1 MKTSL
6 NFVKDFVKIDETNE
20 ELYKLMSF
28 KVIEIEEYYK
38 LVDATN
44 LTIGHINECIMH
56 PDSDHLHICQ
66 VDLGDKVEQI
76 VCGAPNCTAGINVVV
91 AKDGAV
97 LPGNFK
103 IKKSKVRGVESNGMC
118 CSLQELGIEDKYV
131 PEEFKNGIV
140 ILGDDAKAGEDPLKY
155 LGLDD
160 TVFET
165 GLTPNRGDLLS
176 HLGVAYDIA
185 AAKGV
190 KVNYKAPV
198 MKNSKP
204 SDLSVKI
211 ETENCY
217 AYYARKIENITIKE
231 SPWWLKGR
239 LIACGIRPI
248 NNVVDITNY
257 VMLELGTP
265 LHAFDADII
274 GKNIVV
280 RNAKEKEHM
289 TTLDEIDRELLTTDV
304 VITNGTEPIAIGG
317 VMGGLKS
324 GINENTKNIILESAY
339 FAPTAIRKTASR
351 LNLHSEASMRY
362 ERIVDPSRITLAL
375 DRATELFG
383 LLANGMID
391 NAYTAIDNLDK
402 KDKEITIELAKIKNY
417 LGINITEK
425 EVEKIFND
433 LDFKAEAKNGSFKV
447 FVPTRRVDIS
457 TSQDLEE
464 EIARMYGYENIPST
478 LPNTNSKGSLNEKQK
493 LVRSIRHFLAGMGLM
508 EVVNY
513 SLINKNDLNKFG
525 EFSNEISLLMPM
537 TSDRE
542 TLRETLL
549 NSIVEDLRYNSARQ
563 QQDLANF
570 EIGKGYNTNGEY
582 DLLAAGIKGMFNSNL
597 WQGKKTVSD
606 FYLLKGILEQL
617 LSYIGIEATFV
628 KGVNNGL
635 HNGQTAFVMAGNT
648 KIGVIGAL
656 HPAILKENDI
666 TDGFVFELNLTEIYK
681 IRNIKNNYKP
691 ISKFPTVSRDI
702 AILIDKNVPS
712 SDIVAL
718 IKQTAKKLV
727 DINIFDVYQGDK
739 IDPSLK
745 SIAISLEFQD
755 VEKTLT
761 SEDVDKFIN
770 QILKRLDFT
779 YQAKLRS

>member
-20 ELYKLMSF
+20 ELYKLLSF

-44 LTIGHINECIMH
+44 LTIGHINECVMH

-66 VDLGDKVEQI
+66 IDLGDKVEQI
-76 VCGAPNCTAGINVVV
+76 VCGAPNCKAGINVVV

-118 CSLQELGIEDKYV
+118 CSLQELGIEEKYV

-185 AAKGV
+185 AAKGI

-198 MKNSKP
+198 MKNAKP
-204 SDLSVKI
+204 SDLSVKV

-217 AYYARKIENITIKE
+217 AYYARKINNITIKE

-239 LIACGIRPI
+239 LIASGIRPI

-274 GKNIVV
+274 GNNIVV
-280 RNAKEKEHM
+280 RNAKENEHT
-289 TTLDEIDRELLTTDV
+289 TTLDEIDRELKPSDV
-304 VITNGTEPIAIGG
+304 VITNGNEVIAIGG
-317 VMGGLKS
+317 VMGCLKS

-383 LLANGMID
+383 MLANGDID
-391 NAYTAIDNLDK
+391 NAYSCVDNLNKADKEIEINLDK
-402 KDKEITIELAKIKNY
+402 IKSY
-417 LGINITEK
+417 LGINIDSKT
-425 EVEKIFND
+425 VEKIFND
-433 LDFKAEAKNGSFKV
+433 LDFKVENNNGNFKV
-447 FVPTRRVDIS
+447 FVPTRRVDI
-457 TSQDLEE
+457 TNSQDLEE

-478 LPNTNSKGSLNEKQK
+478 LPNTNSKGSLTDKQK
-493 LVRSIRHFLAGMGLM
+493 LIRSIRHFLSGMGLM

-525 EFSNEISLLMPM
+525 EFTNEISLLMPM

-542 TLRETLL
+542 TLRQTLL

-563 QQDLANF
+563 QNDLAIF

-597 WQGKKTVSD
+597 WQGKKQISD

-617 LSYIGIEATFV
+617 LSYIGINATFV

-635 HNGQTAFVMAGNT
+635 HNGQTAFIMVNDK

-656 HPAILKENDI
+656 HPQILKENDI
-666 TDGFVFELNLTEIYK
+666 TDGFVFELNLTEIYNL
-681 IRNIKNNYKP
+681 RDLKNNYKP

-702 AILIDKNVPS
+702 AILINKDIPS

-755 VEKTLT
+755 TEKTLT
-761 SEDVDKFIN
+761 GEDVDKFVN

>member
-1 MKTSL
+1 MKASL
-6 NFVKDFVKIDETNE
+6 NFIKDFVKIDETNE
-20 ELYKLMSF
+20 ELYKLLSF
-28 KVIEIEEYYK
+28 KVIEVEEYYK

-44 LTIGHINECIMH
+44 LTIGHINECVMH

-66 VDLGDKVEQI
+66 IDLGDRVEQI

-118 CSLQELGIEDKYV
+118 CSLQELGIEEKYV

-160 TVFET
+160 TVFEL

-185 AAKGV
+185 AAKGEV
-190 KVNYKAPV
+190 VSFTAPV
-198 MKNSKP
+198 MKNAKP

-217 AYYARKIENITIKE
+217 AYYARKINNITIKE

-274 GKNIVV
+274 GNNIVV
-280 RNAKEKEHM
+280 RNAKEGEHT
-289 TTLDEIDRELLTTDV
+289 TTLDEIDRELKDSDV
-304 VITNGTEPIAIGG
+304 VITDGKEVIAIGG
-317 VMGGLKS
+317 VMGCLKS

-362 ERIVDPSRITLAL
+362 ERIVDSARTTIAL

-383 LLANGMID
+383 LLADGDID
-391 NAYTAIDNLDK
+391 NGYACVDNLK
-402 KDKEITIELAKIKNY
+402 KDDKEISIELNKIRSY
-417 LGINITEK
+417 LGIDIDSK
-425 EVEKIFND
+425 KVEEIFKS
-433 LDFKAEAKNGSFKV
+433 LGFKVEANNGSFKV
-447 FVPTRRVDIS
+447 FVPTRRVDI
-457 TSQDLEE
+457 TNSQDLEE
-464 EIARMYGYENIPST
+464 EIARMYGYDNIPST
-478 LPNTNSKGSLNEKQK
+478 LPNTNSKGSLNDKQK
-493 LVRSIRHFLAGMGLM
+493 LIRSIRHFLAGLGLM

-525 EFSNEISLLMPM
+525 EFKDEISLLMPM

-542 TLRETLL
+542 TLRQTLL

-563 QQDLANF
+563 QQDLAIF
-570 EIGKGYNTNGEY
+570 EIGKGYNTNSEY
-582 DLLAAGIKGMFNSNL
+582 DLLAVGIKGMFNSNL
-597 WQGKKTVSD
+597 WQGKKTQSD

-617 LSYIGIEATFV
+617 LAYVGVDATFV
-628 KGVNNGL
+628 KGINNGL
-635 HNGQTAFVMAGNT
+635 HNGQTAFVMANG
-648 KIGVIGAL
+648 KKLGVIGGL
-656 HPAILKENDI
+656 HPVILKENDI
-666 TDGFVFELNLTEIYK
+666 NEGYVFELNLDEIMN
-681 IRNIKNNYKP
+681 IRNTKNNYKP

-702 AILIDKNVPS
+702 AILINKDVPAS
-712 SDIVAL
+712 EIIAL

-727 DINIFDVYQGDK
+727 NINIFDVYQGDK
-739 IDPSLK
+739 IDANLK

-755 VEKTLT
+755 SEKTLT

>member
-20 ELYKLMSF
+20 QLYKLMSF

-44 LTIGHINECIMH
+44 LTIGHINECVMH

-76 VCGAPNCTAGINVVV
+76 VCGAPNCKAGINVVV

-185 AAKGV
+185 AAKGI

-211 ETENCY
+211 ESENCY

-274 GKNIVV
+274 GNNIVV
-280 RNAKEKEHM
+280 RNAKENEVM
-289 TTLDEIDRELLTTDV
+289 TTLDEIDRNLKATDCL
-304 VITNGTEPIAIGG
+304 ITNGKEPIAIGG

-339 FAPTAIRKTASR
+339 FNPTAIRKTASR

-383 LLANGMID
+383 LLADGMID
-391 NAYTAIDNLDK
+391 NAYTSVDNLNK
-402 KDKEITIELAKIKNY
+402 ADKEINIELNKIKNY
-417 LGINITEK
+417 LGIYITDK

-433 LDFKAEAKNGSFKV
+433 LDFKVENKNGSFKV

-478 LPNTNSKGSLNEKQK
+478 LPNTNAKGSLTEKQK
-493 LVRSIRHFLAGMGLM
+493 LIRSIRHFLSGMGLM

-542 TLRETLL
+542 TLRQTLL

-563 QQDLANF
+563 QGDLAIF

-582 DLLAAGIKGMFNSNL
+582 DLVAAGIKGLFNSNL
-597 WQGKKTVSD
+597 WQGKKTQSD

-617 LSYIGIEATFV
+617 LAYIGIEVTFV

-635 HNGQTAFVMAGNT
+635 HNGQTAFIMAGNT
-648 KIGVIGAL
+648 KLGVIGAL
-656 HPAILKENDI
+656 HPQILKENDI
-666 TDGFVFELNLTEIYK
+666 NDGFVFELNLTEIYK
-681 IRNIKNNYKP
+681 IRNVKNNYKP

-702 AILIDKNVPS
+702 AILINKDVPS

-739 IDPSLK
+739 IDPNLK

-755 VEKTLT
+755 TEKTLT

>member
-38 LVDATN
+38 LVNATN
-44 LTIGHINECIMH
+44 LTIGHINECVMH

-66 VDLGDKVEQI
+66 VDLGDSVEQI

-118 CSLQELGIEDKYV
+118 CSLQELGIEEKYV

-140 ILGDDAKAGEDPLKY
+140 ILGDDAKAGDDPLKY

-185 AAKGV
+185 AAKGIKVDYKVPVV
-190 KVNYKAPV
+190 KNA
-198 MKNSKP
+198 KP
-204 SDLSVKI
+204 SDLSVKV

-217 AYYARKIENITIKE
+217 AYYARKIENIEIKE

-274 GKNIVV
+274 GNNIVV
-280 RNAKEKEHM
+280 RNAKENEHT
-289 TTLDEIDRELLTTDV
+289 TTLDEIDRELKSTDV
-304 VITNGTEPIAIGG
+304 VITDGKEVIAIGG
-317 VMGGLKS
+317 VMGCLKS

-362 ERIVDPSRITLAL
+362 ERIVDPARTTVAL

-383 LLANGMID
+383 LLANGNID
-391 NAYTAIDNLDK
+391 NAYAAVDNLNK
-402 KDKEITIELAKIKNY
+402 NDKEITITLDKIKSY
-417 LGINITEK
+417 LGIDINSQQ
-425 EVEKIFND
+425 VEKIFKD
-433 LDFKAEAKNGSFKV
+433 LDFKVEANNGNFKV
-447 FVPTRRVDIS
+447 FVPTRRVDIA

-478 LPNTNSKGSLNEKQK
+478 LPNTNSKGSLTEKQK
-493 LVRSIRHFLAGMGLM
+493 LVRSIRHFLSGMGLM

-525 EFSNEISLLMPM
+525 EFTDEISLLMPM
-537 TSDRE
+537 TTDRE
-542 TLRETLL
+542 TLRQTLL

-563 QQDLANF
+563 QNDLAFF

-582 DLLAAGIKGMFNSNL
+582 DLVAAGIKGMFNSNL
-597 WQGKKTVSD
+597 WQGKKQTSD

-617 LSYIGIEATFV
+617 LAYIGINATFV

-635 HNGQTAFVMAGNT
+635 HNGQTAFVMVGNT

-656 HPAILKENDI
+656 HPQILKENDI
-666 TDGFVFELNLTEIYK
+666 NDGFVFELNLTEIYK
-681 IRNIKNNYKP
+681 LRDIKNNYKP
-691 ISKFPTVSRDI
+691 ISKFPSVSRDI
-702 AILIDKNVPS
+702 AILINKDIPS
-712 SDIVAL
+712 SEIIAL

-727 DINIFDVYQGDK
+727 DINIFDVYQGEK
-739 IDPSLK
+739 IDPNLK

-755 VEKTLT
+755 TEKTLT
-761 SEDVDKFIN
+761 GEDVDKFVN

>member
-6 NFVKDFVKIDETNE
+6 NFLKDFVKIDETNE
-20 ELYKLMSF
+20 ELYKLLSF
-28 KVIEIEEYYK
+28 KVIEIDEYYK
-38 LVDATN
+38 LVNATN
-44 LTIGHINECIMH
+44 LTIGHINECVMH
-56 PDSDHLHICQ
+56 PDSDHLHVCQ
-66 VDLGDKVEQI
+66 IDLGGYTEQI
-76 VCGAPNCTAGINVVV
+76 VCGAPNCKAGINVVV

-118 CSLQELGIEDKYV
+118 CSLQELGIEEKYV

-140 ILGDDAKAGEDPLKY
+140 ILGDDAKPGEDPLKY

-185 AAKGV
+185 AAKNI
-190 KVNYKAPV
+190 KVDYKAPV

-204 SDLSVKI
+204 SDLSVKV
-211 ETENCY
+211 ETDYCY
-217 AYYARKIENITIKE
+217 AYFARKIENITIKE
-231 SPWWLKGR
+231 SPWWLKSR

-265 LHAFDADII
+265 LHAFDADVI
-274 GKNIVV
+274 GNKIVV
-280 RNAKEKEHM
+280 RQGHKGEHT
-289 TTLDEIDRELLTTDV
+289 TTLDEIDRELSESDV
-304 VITNGTEPIAIGG
+304 VITDGKEVIAIGG
-317 VMGGLKS
+317 VMGCLKS

-339 FAPTAIRKTASR
+339 FAPIAVRKTASR

-362 ERIVDPSRITLAL
+362 ERIVDPSRTAIAL

-383 LLANGMID
+383 LLADGMID
-391 NAYTAIDNLDK
+391 NAYTCVDNLNK
-402 KDKEITIELAKIKNY
+402 ADKEIDITLDKIRNY
-417 LGINITEK
+417 LGIDINSTKVTE
-425 EVEKIFND
+425 IFNS
-433 LDFKAEAKNGSFKV
+433 LGFKVEEKNGEFKV
-447 FVPTRRVDIS
+447 FVPSRRVDIA

-478 LPNTNSKGSLNEKQK
+478 LPNTNSKGALNEKQK
-493 LVRSIRHFLAGMGLM
+493 LIRSIRHFLAGLGLM

-525 EFSNEISLLMPM
+525 QFTNEISLLMPM

-542 TLRETLL
+542 TLRQTLIG
-549 NSIVEDLRYNSARQ
+549 SIVEDLRYNSARQ
-563 QQDLANF
+563 QQDLAIF
-570 EIGKGYNTNGEY
+570 EIGKGYNTLGEY
-582 DLLAAGIKGMFNSNL
+582 DLVAAGIKGIFNSSI
-597 WQGKKTVSD
+597 WQGKKTISD

-635 HNGQTAFVMAGNT
+635 HNGQTAFVMVGDT
-648 KIGVIGAL
+648 KIGVIGGL

-666 TDGFVFELNLTEIYK
+666 DNAFVFELNLTEILK
-681 IRNIKNNYKP
+681 IRNAKNSYKP

-702 AILIDKNVPS
+702 AILINKDIPA

-718 IKQTAKKLV
+718 IKQTAKKLTN
-727 DINIFDVYQGDK
+727 IEIFDVYQGDK
-739 IDPSLK
+739 IDSNMK

-755 VEKTLT
+755 TEKTLT

>member
-1 MKTSL
+1 MKASL
-6 NFVKDFVKIDETNE
+6 NFIKDFVKIDETNE
-20 ELYKLMSF
+20 ELYKLLSF
-28 KVIEIEEYYK
+28 KVIEVEEYYK
-38 LVDATN
+38 LIDATN
-44 LTIGHINECIMH
+44 LTIGHINECVMH

-66 VDLGDKVEQI
+66 IDLGDKVEQI

-118 CSLQELGIEDKYV
+118 CSLQELGIEEKYV

-160 TVFET
+160 TVFEL

-185 AAKGV
+185 AAKGETV
-190 KVNYKAPV
+190 SFTAPV
-198 MKNSKP
+198 MKNAKP
-204 SDLSVKI
+204 SDLSVKV

-217 AYYARKIENITIKE
+217 AYYARKITNITIKE

-248 NNVVDITNY
+248 NNLVDITNY

-274 GKNIVV
+274 GNNIVV
-280 RNAKEKEHM
+280 RNAKEGEKT
-289 TTLDEIDRELLTTDV
+289 TTLDEVERELKPTDV
-304 VITNGTEPIAIGG
+304 VITDGKEVIAIGG
-317 VMGGLKS
+317 VMGCLKS

-362 ERIVDPSRITLAL
+362 ERIVDPSRTTLAL

-383 LLANGMID
+383 LLADGNID
-391 NAYTAIDNLDK
+391 NGYACVDNLK
-402 KDKEITIELAKIKNY
+402 KDDKEISIELNKIKSY
-417 LGINITEK
+417 LGIDINEAQ
-425 EVEKIFND
+425 VEEIFKR
-433 LDFKAEAKNGSFKV
+433 LGFKVEANNGSFKV
-447 FVPTRRVDIS
+447 FVPSRRVDIS
-457 TSQDLEE
+457 TSQDLQE
-464 EIARMYGYENIPST
+464 EIARMYGYGNIPST
-478 LPNTNSKGSLNEKQK
+478 LPNTNSKGALNEKQK
-493 LVRSIRHFLAGMGLM
+493 LIRSVRHFLAGLGLM

-525 EFSNEISLLMPM
+525 EFTNEISLLMPM

-542 TLRETLL
+542 TLRQTLL

-563 QQDLANF
+563 QQDLAIF

-582 DLLAAGIKGMFNSNL
+582 DLLAAGIKGMFNSSL
-597 WQGKKTVSD
+597 WQGKKTQSD

-617 LSYIGIEATFV
+617 LAYVGIEVTFV

-635 HNGQTAFVMAGNT
+635 HNGQTAFIMAGDT
-648 KIGVIGAL
+648 KLGVIGGL
-656 HPAILKENDI
+656 HPLILKENDI
-666 TDGFVFELNLTEIYK
+666 NEGFVFEINLDEILK
-681 IRNIKNNYKP
+681 LRNAKNNYKP

-702 AILIDKNVPS
+702 AILINKDVPA
-712 SDIVAL
+712 SDIIAL

-727 DINIFDVYQGDK
+727 NINIFDVYQGDK
-739 IDPSLK
+739 IDANLK

-755 VEKTLT
+755 TEKTLT

>member
-38 LVDATN
+38 LVNATN

-76 VCGAPNCTAGINVVV
+76 VCGAPNCRAGINVVV

-289 TTLDEIDRELLTTDV
+289 TTLDEIDRELLTSDV

-383 LLANGMID
+383 LLADGMID

-433 LDFKAEAKNGSFKV
+433 LDFKVEAKNGSFKV

-563 QQDLANF
+563 QQDLAIF

-582 DLLAAGIKGMFNSNL
+582 DLLAVGLKGMFNSNL

-635 HNGQTAFVMAGNT
+635 HNGQTAFVMAGDT

>member
-20 ELYKLMSF
+20 ELYKLLSF

-44 LTIGHINECIMH
+44 LTIGHINECVMH

-66 VDLGDKVEQI
+66 IDLGDKVEQI
-76 VCGAPNCTAGINVVV
+76 VCGAPNCKAGINVVV

-118 CSLQELGIEDKYV
+118 CSLQELGIEEKYV

-185 AAKGV
+185 AAKGI

-198 MKNSKP
+198 MKNAKP

-239 LIACGIRPI
+239 LIASGIRPI

-274 GKNIVV
+274 GNNIVV
-280 RNAKEKEHM
+280 RNAKENEHT
-289 TTLDEIDRELLTTDV
+289 TTLDEIDRELKPSDV
-304 VITNGTEPIAIGG
+304 VITNGNEVIAIGG
-317 VMGGLKS
+317 VMGCLKS

-383 LLANGMID
+383 MLANGDID
-391 NAYTAIDNLDK
+391 NAYSCVDNLNKADKEIEINLDK
-402 KDKEITIELAKIKNY
+402 IKSY
-417 LGINITEK
+417 LGINIDSKT
-425 EVEKIFND
+425 VEKIFND
-433 LDFKAEAKNGSFKV
+433 LDFKVENNNGNFKV
-447 FVPTRRVDIS
+447 FVPTRRVDI
-457 TSQDLEE
+457 TNSQDLEE

-478 LPNTNSKGSLNEKQK
+478 LPNTNSKGSLTDKQK
-493 LVRSIRHFLAGMGLM
+493 LVRSIRHFLSGMGLM

-525 EFSNEISLLMPM
+525 EFTNEISLLMPM

-542 TLRETLL
+542 TLRQTLL

-563 QQDLANF
+563 QNDLAIF

-597 WQGKKTVSD
+597 WQGKKQISD

-617 LSYIGIEATFV
+617 LSYIGINATFV

-635 HNGQTAFVMAGNT
+635 HNGQTAFIMVNDK

-656 HPAILKENDI
+656 HPQILKENDI
-666 TDGFVFELNLTEIYK
+666 TDGFVFELNLTEIYNL
-681 IRNIKNNYKP
+681 RDLKNNYKP

-702 AILIDKNVPS
+702 AILINKDIPS

-755 VEKTLT
+755 TEKTLT
-761 SEDVDKFIN
+761 GEDVDKFVN

>member
-38 LVDATN
+38 LVNATN
-44 LTIGHINECIMH
+44 LTIGHINECVMH

-66 VDLGDKVEQI
+66 VDLGDSVEQI

-118 CSLQELGIEDKYV
+118 CSLQELGIEEKYV

-140 ILGDDAKAGEDPLKY
+140 ILGDDAKAGDDPLKY

-185 AAKGV
+185 AAKGI
-190 KVNYKAPV
+190 KVDYKAPV
-198 MKNSKP
+198 MKNAKP
-204 SDLSVKI
+204 SDLSVKV

-217 AYYARKIENITIKE
+217 AYYARKIENIEIKE

-274 GKNIVV
+274 GNNIVV
-280 RNAKEKEHM
+280 RNAKENEHT
-289 TTLDEIDRELLTTDV
+289 TTLDEIDRELKPTDV
-304 VITNGTEPIAIGG
+304 VITDGKEVIAIGG
-317 VMGGLKS
+317 VMGCLKS

-362 ERIVDPSRITLAL
+362 ERIVDPARTTIAL

-383 LLANGMID
+383 LLANGNID
-391 NAYTAIDNLDK
+391 NAYAAVDNLNK
-402 KDKEITIELAKIKNY
+402 NDKEITITLDKIKSY
-417 LGINITEK
+417 LGIDINSQQ
-425 EVEKIFND
+425 VEKIFRD
-433 LDFKAEAKNGSFKV
+433 LDFKVEANNGNFKV
-447 FVPTRRVDIS
+447 FVPTRRVDIA

-478 LPNTNSKGSLNEKQK
+478 LPNTNSKGSLTEKQK
-493 LVRSIRHFLAGMGLM
+493 LVRSIRHFLSGMGLM

-525 EFSNEISLLMPM
+525 EFKDEISLLMPM
-537 TSDRE
+537 TTDRE
-542 TLRETLL
+542 TLRQTLL

-563 QQDLANF
+563 QNDLAFF

-582 DLLAAGIKGMFNSNL
+582 DLVAAGIKGMFNSNL
-597 WQGKKTVSD
+597 WQGKKQTSD

-617 LSYIGIEATFV
+617 LAYIGINATFV

-635 HNGQTAFVMAGNT
+635 HNGQTAFVMVGNT

-656 HPAILKENDI
+656 HPQILKENDI
-666 TDGFVFELNLTEIYK
+666 NDGFVFELNLTEIYK
-681 IRNIKNNYKP
+681 LRDIKNNYKP

-702 AILIDKNVPS
+702 AILINKDIPS
-712 SDIVAL
+712 SEIIAL

-727 DINIFDVYQGDK
+727 DINIFDVYQGEK
-739 IDPSLK
+739 IDPNLK

-755 VEKTLT
+755 TEKTLT
-761 SEDVDKFIN
+761 GEDVDKFVN

>member
-1 MKTSL
+1 MKTSI

-38 LVDATN
+38 LVNATN
-44 LTIGHINECIMH
+44 LTIGHINECVMH
-56 PDSDHLHICQ
+56 PDSDHLHVCQ
-66 VDLGDKVEQI
+66 IDLGGYTEQI

-118 CSLQELGIEDKYV
+118 CSLQELGIEEKYV

-185 AAKGV
+185 AAKGIS
-190 KVNYKAPV
+190 VNYKAPV
-198 MKNSKP
+198 MKNAKP
-204 SDLSVKI
+204 SDLSVKVD
-211 ETENCY
+211 TENCY

-274 GKNIVV
+274 GNNIVV
-280 RNAKEKEHM
+280 RNAKEGEHT
-289 TTLDEIDRELLTTDV
+289 TTLDEIDRELKTTDV
-304 VITNGTEPIAIGG
+304 VITNGKEVIAIGG
-317 VMGGLKS
+317 VMGCLKS

-351 LNLHSEASMRY
+351 LSLHSEASMRY
-362 ERIVDPSRITLAL
+362 ERIVDPARTTIAL

-383 LLANGMID
+383 LLADGSID
-391 NAYTAIDNLDK
+391 NGYACVDNLK
-402 KDKEITIELAKIKNY
+402 KDDKEITIEINKIKSY
-417 LGINITEK
+417 LGIDITE
-425 EVEKIFND
+425 EQVEKIFNN
-433 LDFKAEAKNGSFKV
+433 LGFKV
-447 FVPTRRVDIS
+447 TNNKGVFTVLVPTRRVDIS

-464 EIARMYGYENIPST
+464 EIARMYGYDNIPST
-478 LPNTNSKGSLNEKQK
+478 LPNTNSKGALNEKQK
-493 LVRSIRHFLAGMGLM
+493 LIRSIRHFLAGLGLM

-525 EFSNEISLLMPM
+525 EFKDEISLLMPM
-537 TSDRE
+537 TTDRE
-542 TLRETLL
+542 TLRQTLIG
-549 NSIVEDLRYNSARQ
+549 SIVEDLRYNSARQ
-563 QQDLANF
+563 QNDLALF

-582 DLLAAGIKGMFNSNL
+582 DLVACGIKGMFNSSI
-597 WQGKKTVSD
+597 WQGKKTMSD

-617 LSYIGIEATFV
+617 LAYIGIEVTFV

-635 HNGQTAFVMAGNT
+635 HNGQTAFVMAGNN
-648 KIGVIGAL
+648 KIGVIGGL
-656 HPAILKENDI
+656 HPLILKENDI
-666 TDGFVFELNLTEIYK
+666 DNGYVFELNLTEILK
-681 IRNIKNNYKP
+681 IRNAKNTYKP

-702 AILIDKNVPS
+702 AIVISKDVPA

-718 IKQTAKKLV
+718 IKQTAKKLTN
-727 DINIFDVYQGDK
+727 IEIFDVYQGDK
-739 IDPSLK
+739 IDEGLK

-755 VEKTLT
+755 NEKTLT

-770 QILKRLDFT
+770 SILKRLDFT